1 MKKFLFV
8 LLFSTSAM
16 AIITDPM
23 SNYFDNLGT
32 LVKQDKV
39 FIQVKAGNAFSKGDV
54 AAFSTSADDGATVV
68 DVTTAGQFSAC
79 VIGEDLA
86 SGAKGLCQVYGYATV
101 NKGFGDAMV
110 AGSPIYAG
118 ADALGGK
125 AAGITSPSASQHTIG
140 VALDA
145 SSATESVEAFIRL
158 L

>member
-23 SNYFDNLGT
+23 SNYFDNTGT

-39 FIQVKAGNAFSKGDV
+39 FIQVKAGNAFVKGDI
-54 AAFSTSADDGATVV
+54 AAFSTTADDGATVV
-68 DVTTAGQFSAC
+68 DATALGQFVAC
-79 VIGEDLA
+79 VIAEDLA

-101 NKGFGDAMV
+101 NKGFGNNFV

-125 AAGITSPSASQHTIG
+125 AAAITSPSAGQLAIG